1 MKITRNTDSRCGS
14 CPRHSNLFTYIR
26 ITLTLLI
33 LLVGMSACKP
43 RMQGAE
49 RRYVVLSPELAE
61 IMAALDLTGDIVG
74 LTEEC
79 TFPPE
84 FASIPKI
91 GKFGMVRK
99 EAVLKLEPEIVF
111 TSGLEQDAIS
121 EELKKLNIR
130 VISVYPRSLED
141 MYAAILSIGDVTNRQ
156 DRAKIMVSE
165 LKAAIKPSTDKTSK
179 MIKPRVYI
187 EINRDPL
194 MSVSDQSFVGQLIEA
209 AGGDNIF
216 PTLERDYARVSAEDV
231 INAAPDIMICY
242 SQDSLTNIIQRKG
255 WQDVPAIKNGLIY
268 TEKDVDPDLIQRA
281 GPRVRMGIK
290 RLNELFLAWG
300 NDQRL

>member
-1 MKITRNTDSRCGS
+1 
-14 CPRHSNLFTYIR
+14 
-26 ITLTLLI
+26 
-33 LLVGMSACKP
+33 
-43 RMQGAE
+43 MQGAE

-91 GKFGMVRK
+91 GEFGMVRK